1 MSYDLEFY
9 FEPAIRR
16 TRILEYFAARK
27 HFEVE
32 NDTLLFDSF
41 SPNNFDITI
50 VYDGAES
57 FDFFR
62 FL

>member
-27 HFEVE
+27 HFKVE
-32 NDTLLFDSF
+32 NDKV
-41 SPNNFDITI
+41 
-50 VYDGAES
+50 VYGHEDTGVY
-57 FDFFR
+57 FFMR
-62 FL
+62 LRSGRH